1 MRGDEYRGPVR
12 RVAVAGGIGAGKS
25 AVGARLAA
33 LGYAVIDADEIAR
46 AVVAKGEPAWIALRD
61 AFGSAVLGEDGEID
75 RRFLADV
82 VFHDESALRRLNS
95 ITHGYIGEA
104 IAAELDGAEGRA
116 AFVLLP
122 LYRPEHRAAFHLD
135 EVWAILV
142 SPDTALE
149 RLRTQRGYEETDARA
164 RLDAQMTNE
173 ERLALADRAIWNEG
187 TIEDLYGQL
196 DAALVESGL
205 A

>member
-1 MRGDEYRGPVR
+1 MR

-25 AVGARLAA
+25 AVGARLVA
-33 LGYAVIDADEIAR
+33 LGFVVIDADGVAR
-46 AVVAKGEPAWIALRD
+46 AVVAKGEPAWVALRD
-61 AFGSAVLGEDGEID
+61 AFGTAVLDDDGEID

-95 ITHGYIGEA
+95 ITHGYIGEV
-104 IAAELDGAEGRA
+104 ISRELDDAEGRA

-122 LYRPEHRAAFHLD
+122 LYRPEHRATFHLD
-135 EVWAILV
+135 EVWAVLV
-142 SPDTALE
+142 SPATALE
-149 RLRTQRGYEETDARA
+149 RLRTLRDYDEADARA
-164 RLDAQMTNE
+164 RLEAQMSNE

-187 TIEDLYGQL
+187 TLDDLYREL
-196 DAALVESGL
+196 DAALADSGL